1 MREEFDLFTK
11 ISDCYSVDDVLA
23 ILCIPPEVLY
33 ANYLK
38 DEILDA
44 REEFDV

>member
-1 MREEFDLFTK
+1 MVEEFDLFTK

-23 ILCIPPEVLY
+23 ILSIPPEVLY
-33 ANYLK
+33 SHFLK
-38 DEILDA
+38 DEILEK